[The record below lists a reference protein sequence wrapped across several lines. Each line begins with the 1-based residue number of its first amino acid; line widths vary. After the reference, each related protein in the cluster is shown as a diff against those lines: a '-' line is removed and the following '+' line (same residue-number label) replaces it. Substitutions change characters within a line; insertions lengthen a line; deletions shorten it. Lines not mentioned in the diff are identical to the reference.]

1 MEIKHLRAFVTLA
14 EELHFGRAAER
25 LGIAQPPLS
34 IQIRALETSVGVKL
48 FDRSRRRVALT
59 EAGRLFLPEARATL
73 TQAERARRT
82 ALMAARGEL
91 GRLDIG
97 FTGSAPF
104 NTAMPHIISR
114 FRRHWPEL
122 RMSLREMSTTDQLDA
137 LVEGTL
143 DIGFVRPGQPGE
155 ADGVTMQTVL
165 REPLFAVLPADHRW
179 AEADELPLSVLA
191 DQPFILHPRHIG
203 TGLYDKVMSL
213 CSVAGFHP
221 QVILE
226 AHQMSTI
233 VGLAAAGLG
242 VSVVPEAMRR
252 IQVDGA
258 RFVRLTDANATMV
271 LAVAHRSGD
280 DRAAVRHFLAE
291 VTAFQPMHLD
301 F

>member
-1 MEIKHLRAFVTLA
+1 MELKHLRAFVTLA

-34 IQIRALETSVGVKL
+34 LQIQSLEATVGVKL
-48 FDRSRRRVALT
+48 FDRSRRHVALT

-73 TQAERARRT
+73 VQAERARRT
-82 ALMAARGEL
+82 ALMAARGEV

-104 NTAMPHIISR
+104 NTAMPHIVSR
-114 FRRHWPEL
+114 FRRHWPDI
-122 RMSLREMSTTDQLDA
+122 RMTLREMSTTDQLGA
-137 LVEGTL
+137 LAEGAL
-143 DIGFVRPGQPGE
+143 DIGFIRPGQPSE
-155 ADGVTMQTVL
+155 TAGVTMHTVL
-165 REPLFAVLPADHRW
+165 REPLFAVLPADHRL
-179 AEADELPLSVLA
+179 ATHDTLDLADLA

-203 TGLYDKVMSL
+203 TGLHDKVIGL
-213 CSVAGFHP
+213 CAAAGFRP
-221 QVILE
+221 QVALE

-258 RFVRLTDANATMV
+258 RFVRLTNPGSTMV
-271 LAVAHRSGD
+271 LAVAHRTGD
-280 DRAAVRHFLAE
+280 DRAAIRHFLAE
-291 VTAFQPMHLD
+291 VNSFRPPEIN
-301 F
+301 